1 MLQARPECHDSTR
14 MPSAGEVGLSR
25 AVLAAGYNIASIQPE
40 YAGLDFRKVSWE
52 YFRCRGK
59 RNPTFCCGPPG
70 RCLMLCARRQCYPFC
85 STGSLVYSRLLL
97 LRRPDA
103 AALG

>member
-1 MLQARPECHDSTR
+1 MQFCRPGLSAPMELG

-70 RCLMLCARRQCYPFC
+70 RYLML
-85 STGSLVYSRLLL
+85 
-97 LRRPDA
+97 
-103 AALG
+103 

>member
-1 MLQARPECHDSTR
+1 
-14 MPSAGEVGLSR
+14 MPFAGEVGLSR
-25 AVLAAGYNIASIQPE
+25 AMLAAGYNIASIQPE

-70 RCLMLCARRQCYPFC
+70 RCLMP
-85 STGSLVYSRLLL
+85 
-97 LRRPDA
+97 
-103 AALG
+103 